1 MKRKALGRGLS
12 ALLADF
18 PVESAAQK
26 NIQDIQIG
34 LIDVNQFQPRAAF
47 NPNALMELAESIRAQ
62 GVLQPLLVR
71 EHTAAAGRFQLIAGE
86 RRLRAS
92 LQAGLDAVPCIVLQA
107 DEAQM
112 LEIALVENIQRA
124 DLSPVEEARAYKHLS
139 ERFSLTQEEIAEKVG
154 KSREYVANALR
165 LLNLPEAVL
174 VYLDSG
180 ELTTGHAKVLL
191 SLKHQ
196 DAMRDMAA
204 QILQK
209 GLSVRETENLVR
221 NMSAPAE
228 ISPEK
233 SSEKAAKQEDVHIA
247 DLRRILEESFQ
258 TKVNIKMRGAN
269 KGAIEIF
276 FYDLDHLQS
285 LLKRWNVENL

>member
-26 NIQDIQIG
+26 TIQEIQIS
-34 LIDVNQFQPRAAF
+34 LIDVNQFQPRAVF
-47 NPNALMELAESIRAQ
+47 HPNALMELAESIRSQ
-62 GVLQPLLVR
+62 GILQPLLVR
-71 EHTAAAGRFQLIAGE
+71 EHSSVPGRYQLIAGE

-92 LQAGLDAVPCIVLQA
+92 IQAGLDFVPCIVLQA

-112 LEIALVENIQRA
+112 LEIALVENIQRS
-124 DLSPVEEARAYKHLS
+124 DLSPVEEARAYKHLA
-139 ERFSLTQEEIAEKVG
+139 ERFSLTQEVIAEKVG

-165 LLNLPEAVL
+165 LLNLPDAVL
-174 VYLDSG
+174 AYLDSG
-180 ELTTGHAKVLL
+180 ELTPGHAKVLL
-191 SLKHQ
+191 SLKNE
-196 DAMRDMAA
+196 DAIRDMAA

-221 NMSAPAE
+221 SLNAPSE
-228 ISPEK
+228 IT
-233 SSEKAAKQEDVHIA
+233 SEKTLEKTAKEENVHVA
-247 DLRRILEESFQ
+247 DLRRALEETFQ

-269 KGAIEIF
+269 KGSIEF
-276 FYDLDHLQS
+276 LFYDLDHLES
-285 LLKRWNVENL
+285 LLKRWNVEHL